1 VSTIRTQFGPVT
13 DFSITLNGLASG
25 GARSSAKVENQNNRH
40 IDAICQFKI
49 KTALGTPSDR
59 YAVYFFAWG
68 AADDVSP
75 IYPAGITGVDEAV
88 SVTLETLSIRPI
100 GSLFVASAGTVI
112 SPPFSVAPA
121 FGNVLPPVWGVLAIN
136 RCGVALDASDNL
148 GFWRGVEF
156 EVS

>member
-1 VSTIRTQFGPVT
+1 MSTIRTQFGPVT
-13 DFSITLNGLASG
+13 NVGITLNGLASG
-25 GARSSAKVENQNNRH
+25 AARSSAKIENQNSRY

-49 KTALGTPSDR
+49 KTPAGTFGDR

-68 AADDVSP
+68 AADDAAP
-75 IYPAGITGVDEAV
+75 IFPAGITGVDESVAV
-88 SVTLETLSIRPI
+88 ALETLSLRPI
-100 GSLFVASAGTVI
+100 GSLYVAGTGTVI

-121 FGNVLPPVWGVLAIN
+121 FGNVLPPVWGVLLIN

-156 EVS
+156 EVA

>member
-25 GARSSAKVENQNNRH
+25 AARSSLKVANQSSRY
-40 IDAICQFKI
+40 IDAVCQFKI
-49 KTALGTPSDR
+49 KTGSGTFGDR

-68 AADDVSP
+68 AADDAAP
-75 IYPAGITGVDEAV
+75 IFPAGITGVDEAV
-88 SVTLETLSIRPI
+88 SVALETLSIRPI
-100 GSLFVASAGTVI
+100 GSLYVAATGTVI

-121 FGNVLPPVWGVLAIN
+121 FGNVLPPVWGVLVIN
-136 RCGVALDASDNL
+136 RCGVALDVSDNL